1 MELEPAVA
9 AARARVPR
17 EQQSQDLTEHR
28 RLADAYQDQIWPLVG
43 LDGPEL
49 PTREVMISTPGRPD
63 ALLRLLYPPGAEAGR
78 DPLPVCLTLFGG
90 GWRQGGLHH
99 PSFSQPA
106 ARRAAGAGVIMAC
119 LSYALAPEH
128 PYPAALDQ
136 CVAALDWL
144 VDHGPEYGV
153 DPGRIGVDGTS
164 AGGNLAAALT
174 LRNRDGAGHPLRL
187 QILEVAALD
196 LTGGHFDW
204 TGVDPAIRSGAL
216 PGLLDIVKQYV
227 PSGLITDP
235 YVSPLLAD
243 DLSGLPPA
251 YILTSEL
258 DPLRGD
264 GEAYA
269 SALARAGVPVAAFRV
284 IGADHGSQIFE
295 KVSLGARAAQA
306 MINSALRTLHDAG

>member
-9 AARARVPR
+9 AARAQVPP
-17 EQQSQDLTEHR
+17 EQASEDMAEHR
-28 RLADAYQDQIWPLVG
+28 RRADAYQDQIWPLVG

-49 PTREVMISTPGRPD
+49 PTREIMISTPGRPD
-63 ALLRLLYPPGAEAGR
+63 ARLQLLYPPGAEPGGE
-78 DPLPVCLTLFGG
+78 PLPACLTLFGG

-99 PSFSQPA
+99 PSHSHPA
-106 ARRAAGAGVIMAC
+106 ARRAAGAGVIMAG

-144 VDHGPEYGV
+144 VDHGPEFGV
-153 DPGRIGVDGTS
+153 DPARLAVDGTS
-164 AGGNLAAALT
+164 AGGNLAAALA

-204 TGVDPAIRSGAL
+204 TAVDPAVRSAAL
-216 PGLLDIVKQYV
+216 PGLLAIVQQYV
-227 PSGLITDP
+227 PSGRVTDP
-235 YVSPLLAD
+235 YVSPLLAA

-269 SALARAGVPVAAFRV
+269 RALARAGVPVAAFRV
-284 IGADHGSQIFE
+284 IGADHGSQVFE
-295 KVSLGARAAQA
+295 KVSLNARAAQT
-306 MINSALRTLHDAG
+306 MIISALRTLHD

>member
-9 AARARVPR
+9 AARAQVPR
-17 EQQSQDLTEHR
+17 EQSAEDMIEHR
-28 RLADAYQDQIWPLVG
+28 RLADAYQDQLWPLVG

-49 PTREVMISTPGRPD
+49 STREVMISTPGRPD
-63 ALLRLLYPPGAEAGR
+63 ARLQLLYPPGAEPGGE
-78 DPLPVCLTLFGG
+78 PLPACLTLFGG

-99 PSFSQPA
+99 PSHRHPA
-106 ARRAAGAGVIMAC
+106 ARRAAGAGVIMAS

-144 VDHGPEYGV
+144 VDHGPELGV
-153 DPGRIGVDGTS
+153 DPGRIGLDGTS
-164 AGGNLAAALT
+164 AGGNLAAALA

-204 TGVDPAIRSGAL
+204 TCVGPDVREPVQSE
-216 PGLLDIVKQYV
+216 LLGIVRQYV
-227 PSGLITDP
+227 PTGRVTDP
-235 YVSPLLAD
+235 YVSPLLAG

-269 SALARAGVPVAAFRV
+269 SALSRAGVPVAAFRV
-284 IGADHGSQIFE
+284 IGADHGSQVFE
-295 KVSLGARAAQA
+295 KVSLGARAAQS
-306 MINSALRTLHDAG
+306 MINSALRTLHD